1 MNFASSDLY
10 LVQDGGSLGSL
21 SLPEQHQASD
31 DVTGYDVQIPEELG
45 EEARHLRVGVLRK
58 HNRTKH
64 VEMFHFLFSLLK
76 IKLYSTEHAGSVHAK
91 LSIASLYGREI
102 RNVKRYNHLPDTRKH
117 FTLLYKQFITYTN
130 NSISGRSVM
139 MHVA

>member
-1 MNFASSDLY
+1 MNFAGSDLY

-58 HNRTKH
+58 RNRTKQ
-64 VEMFHFLFSLLK
+64 FLFKLLM
-76 IKLYSTEHAGSVHAK
+76 ISSNISRSR
-91 LSIASLYGREI
+91 SIIQDMQVQCTPSC
-102 RNVKRYNHLPDTRKH
+102 
-117 FTLLYKQFITYTN
+117 
-130 NSISGRSVM
+130 
-139 MHVA
+139 